1 MEEILRIENLK
12 KKFTKNK
19 DFFGRSKGWVFA
31 LNGVNLTINKGDSM
45 GLVGESGCGKSTVGR
60 CILKLIEPTEG
71 EIFFKGQE
79 ITKLKN
85 SEFKNIRPNLQIVF
99 QNPYSSLNPRMKIKD
114 ILEEPLKINTKL
126 DKKSRREKI
135 LEVFE
140 MVGLSE
146 DILDNF
152 PHEFSGGQRQRIVI
166 AKALILNPEFIVADE
181 PISALDISIQAQIIN
196 LLKDLKEKFNL
207 TYLFISHDLGTVKHF
222 CNKVAVMYLGEIVEF
237 SQTKELFDKP
247 LHPYS
252 KLLLGSRPLI
262 GVNKIDRENIIDIE
276 PPSNETLPIGCKFAS
291 RCSYKMEICTQK
303 EPPDIKVSPTH
314 FVKCFLYTEQK
325 VQ

>member
-12 KKFTKNK
+12 KKFPKNR

-71 EIFFKGQE
+71 NIFFNGQK
-79 ITKLKN
+79 ITAIKN
-85 SEFKNIRPNLQIVF
+85 SEFKTIRPNLQIVF

-114 ILEEPLKINTKL
+114 ILEEPLKINTKSN
-126 DKKSRREKI
+126 KKERRGKI
-135 LEVFE
+135 LEVLE
-140 MVGLSE
+140 MVGLGE

-196 LLKDLKEKFNL
+196 LLKELKEKFNL

-222 CNKVAVMYLGEIVEF
+222 CNKVAVMYLGEIIEF
-237 SQTKELFDKP
+237 AQTNELFDNP

-262 GVNKIDRENIIDIE
+262 GVNKIDRENIIDTE
-276 PPSNETLPIGCKFAS
+276 PPSNENLPGGCKFAS
-291 RCSYKMEICTQK
+291 RCAYKMDICTQK
-303 EPPDIKVSPTH
+303 EPPDIQISPSH
-314 FVKCFLYTEQK
+314 SVKCFLYNEQK
-325 VQ
+325 EQ